1 MEVAWTRWGNAGRI
15 NRTPMGNSMLGVSF
29 AKMIKSGVWV
39 DQDVRRILMDFM
51 FCCQCRN
58 ILDLP
63 TDKDDVVCTA
73 CGERHSASNFEDHTV
88 LTKSRPNTY
97 IDFIKRQTASKHAKQ
112 TSSTATKHLLPQGP
126 AQGATIKEK
135 CPKCGHPEMT
145 FHTMQLRSADEGQ
158 TVFYVCPKCAYKYSV
173 KT

>member
-1 MEVAWTRWGNAGRI
+1 
-15 NRTPMGNSMLGVSF
+15 
-29 AKMIKSGVWV
+29 
-39 DQDVRRILMDFM
+39 M

-63 TDKDDVVCTA
+63 TDKDHVVCTV
-73 CGERHSASNFEDHTV
+73 CGEEHPASNFEDHVV

-97 IDFIKRQTASKHAKQ
+97 IDFIKRQAASKHAKQ
-112 TSSTATKHLLPQGP
+112 APFTASSSQTATLKPALAQGP
-126 AQGATIKEK
+126 SKGATIKEK

-158 TVFYVCPKCAYKYSV
+158 TVFYACPKCAHKYSV

>member
-1 MEVAWTRWGNAGRI
+1 
-15 NRTPMGNSMLGVSF
+15 
-29 AKMIKSGVWV
+29 
-39 DQDVRRILMDFM
+39 M

-63 TDKDDVVCTA
+63 TDKDDVVCIT
-73 CGERHSASNFEDHTV
+73 CGERHLASNFENHAV

-97 IDFIKRQTASKHAKQ
+97 IDFVKRQTASRHAKQ
-112 TSSTATKHLLPQGP
+112 TSSTASQSTTTKHALPQ
-126 AQGATIKEK
+126 ASAKGATIREK

>member
-1 MEVAWTRWGNAGRI
+1 M
-15 NRTPMGNSMLGVSF
+15 
-29 AKMIKSGVWV
+29 
-39 DQDVRRILMDFM
+39 
-51 FCCQCRN
+51 
-58 ILDLP
+58 
-63 TDKDDVVCTA
+63 
-73 CGERHSASNFEDHTV
+73 

-97 IDFIKRQTASKHAKQ
+97 IDFIKRQAAGKVAKQ
-112 TSSTATKHLLPQGP
+112 ASSTTSSQEKSLKPILTKGS